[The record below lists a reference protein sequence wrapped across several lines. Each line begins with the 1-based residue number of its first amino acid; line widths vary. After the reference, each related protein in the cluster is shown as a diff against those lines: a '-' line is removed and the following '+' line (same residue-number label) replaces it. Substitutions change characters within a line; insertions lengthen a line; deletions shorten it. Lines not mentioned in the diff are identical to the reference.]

1 MKKEVKVGLFF
12 LVALAI
18 FSYLII
24 RYKHIEFGKK
34 TYSIYT
40 YFSTVSGIEINSLVK
55 LSGFKVGRVVEIIPE
70 TDNNRIKVIM
80 HIRNEVKIHKD
91 AVARMQMDNVM
102 GGKHIS
108 ISFGK
113 AKEYLQDNDYIIS
126 EDQMDIEKL
135 VQSFTET
142 SEDAK
147 KLIKKFYEML
157 DENQLKVKSFIE
169 NIEEIARDSKP
180 KINNIL
186 TYIDT
191 AMPDLKK
198 SLSNIE
204 NITMK
209 IRDGK
214 GTLGKAVNDPKLYEE
229 LIDSFEN
236 VKKSFARVENILAR
250 NEDNIDS
257 IVVGLRDTIVPVK
270 KSFSNLSDITDKI
283 KRGEGTVGMLVNDTG
298 LYTSAKKTIEKINEN
313 LEDQREQTIM
323 STFTGTILGIFKF

>member
-1 MKKEVKVGLFF
+1 
-12 LVALAI
+12 
-18 FSYLII
+18 
-24 RYKHIEFGKK
+24 
-34 TYSIYT
+34 
-40 YFSTVSGIEINSLVK
+40 
-55 LSGFKVGRVVEIIPE
+55 
-70 TDNNRIKVIM
+70 
-80 HIRNEVKIHKD
+80 
-91 AVARMQMDNVM
+91 
-102 GGKHIS
+102 
-108 ISFGK
+108 
-113 AKEYLQDNDYIIS
+113 
-126 EDQMDIEKL
+126 